1 MPSTEPIE
9 KVVAT
14 GVSLVVGLSDN
25 MQITFQS
32 GFEGDETDAAVNA
45 RLDRL
50 IALAN
55 RQKAIAEVPMLE
67 NELFKHR
74 EELAQFQEDLD
85 RVELDY
91 ATAQEQRRQA
101 IAELEAGR
109 AKARKKFEAE
119 INVMILEMQ
128 DVRQETFN
136 AGLGEHQRSGRSGS
150 YVPKGHVAT
159 NIAKIDKQIETA
171 KDGRERDLEAWDI
184 RFDERTKALYA
195 EIEKAEAERDQYV
208 ANLNV
213 SIRRYTDA
221 IASREEKLQKARA
234 AAGG

>member
-1 MPSTEPIE
+1 MPSTEPVE

-50 IALAN
+50 VALAN

-85 RVELDY
+85 RVELDH
-91 ATAQEQRRQA
+91 AMAQGQRGQA
-101 IAELEAGR
+101 LAELEAGR
-109 AKARKKFEAE
+109 AKAREKFEAE

-150 YVPKGHVAT
+150 YAPKGHVAT
-159 NIAKIDKQIETA
+159 NLAKIDKQIETA
-171 KDGRERDLEAWDI
+171 KGGRERDLEAWDV
-184 RFDERTKALYA
+184 RFDERTKVLYA

-213 SIRRYTDA
+213 SIRRYTNA
-221 IASREEKLQKARA
+221 VASREEKLQKARA